1 MTIWPYSNCY
11 GNGVETI
18 TSIPSPAWKPPLDG
32 QRSNYLSNLHTQQTD
47 DGTRIIKQTNNSA
60 SINRIDGGWQ
70 PSLHVNTEETEE
82 SKSASAWS
90 VISNHSAPSTLVA
103 GSNDARKPDAMAS
116 CRLFGFDLKSPS
128 VATLRSVDVPNDNGE
143 INILSTLSSAD
154 SEQKSSVSKEFRDVK
169 QDQLQLPTK
178 EVQSR
183 QSNSSRSRTK
193 VHERRYYTGS

>member
-1 MTIWPYSNCY
+1 M
-11 GNGVETI
+11 
-18 TSIPSPAWKPPLDG
+18 
-32 QRSNYLSNLHTQQTD
+32 SNLHTQQTD
-47 DGTRIIKQTNNSA
+47 DGTKLIKHTNNSA
-60 SINRIDGGWQ
+60 SINCMDGGWQ

-90 VISNHSAPSTLVA
+90 VISNHSAAPGTLVV
-103 GSNDARKPDAMAS
+103 GSNDVRKPDAMAS

-128 VATLRSVDVPNDNGE
+128 VATLRSVDIPNDNGE
-143 INILSTLSSAD
+143 IHIMSTLSSAD

-169 QDQLQLPTK
+169 QDQLQLPMK

-193 VHERRYYTGS
+193 VHER